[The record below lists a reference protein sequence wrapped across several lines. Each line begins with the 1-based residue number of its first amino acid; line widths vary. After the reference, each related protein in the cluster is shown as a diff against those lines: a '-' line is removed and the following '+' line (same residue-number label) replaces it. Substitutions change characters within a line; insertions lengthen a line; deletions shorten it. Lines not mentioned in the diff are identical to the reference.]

1 MVAGA
6 KKVHRETPA
15 SLWGGLPPRMRVLF
29 ITGRQR
35 TGGWLAEA
43 FAADSAAEVQLL
55 EAEGT
60 ASGLARLRDEVFDA
74 VLISHDGQS
83 LDAFDVLDA
92 IRAGSSDEQPIL
104 VLGEQRHEELADL
117 CFESGADAYVCVHST
132 TVRTLIWQLARATE
146 RHQLLAENRRLQQ
159 ECHHRQQ
166 LEQDEATRLLR
177 QQHALV
183 CPADEPADGSA
194 ASGREAR
201 SAESSAAAP
210 GGVPRTDLP
219 PSLIAHYRELLR
231 AYVMMGSGNLAR
243 ELDALAGVLV
253 AAGATAP
260 AAMLLHLCVVEET
273 IRGLGSRSARHVMN
287 RADLLILELLL
298 KLAEGYREQ
307 LQHHTRPRRQ
317 QLLPGFVPAR

>member
-1 MVAGA
+1 MCVMVAGA
-6 KKVHRETPA
+6 EKAHRETPA
-15 SLWGGLPPRMRVLF
+15 SPWGGLPPRMRVLF

-43 FAADSAAEVQLL
+43 FAADSAAEVQLY

-83 LDAFDVLDA
+83 LNAFEVLDA

-104 VLGEQRHEELADL
+104 VLGEQRYEELADL

-159 ECHHRQQ
+159 ECRHRQE

-177 QQHALV
+177 QQQALI
-183 CPADEPADGSA
+183 CSADEPADGPTA
-194 ASGREAR
+194 AR
-201 SAESSAAAP
+201 P

-219 PSLIAHYRELLR
+219 PSLIAHYRDLLR

-243 ELDALAGVLV
+243 ELNALAGLLV

-260 AAMLLHLCVVEET
+260 EAMLLHLGVVEET
-273 IRGLGSRSARHVMN
+273 IRGLGTRSARHVMN

-307 LQHHTRPRRQ
+307 LQHHTHPRRQ
-317 QLLPGFVPAR
+317 QLLPGFAPV